1 MTKKELAQYGE
12 PEALKEILH
21 RELRGKKFQLSC
33 GHHITF
39 NQVLGNNV
47 TIYNGKELRIICAE
61 CGY

>member
-1 MTKKELAQYGE
+1 MKSSDKKRYQ
-12 PEALKEILH
+12 PVD
-21 RELRGKKFQLSC
+21 ELRRMLGVLQQGKFVLDC

-47 TIYNGKELRIICAE
+47 IILNGKRLRIICSE